1 MKRRMSLFF
10 FAPVALLSLG
20 AFAQQGPD
28 ISKLRF
34 WVEPAEA
41 VRGPDHYGEDNIFTS
56 WEKSRGHFIG
66 YTANACW
73 HSEGNCTAAVE
84 GLSPG
89 DAGAP
94 PVSPQYHKD
103 IISNDGLTVPAWGR
117 CGQWLNSVLSRN
129 GKLYAFVH
137 GENPAA
143 GDTTCSHYSTHHKT
157 MALWT
162 SSDGLA
168 WHDPVEIIDAPGGR
182 PNGESGE
189 GDCTAIAADGFAY
202 LFCRRTSDTNSGVAR
217 KPLAELADPRVG
229 FVKYNHDWGEESGLH
244 GMDSPLPGTM
254 AGTGASTNRLGSS
267 ASVWKDRGWV
277 MLLNVEDIAFGGLK
291 VSFTTLPNL
300 RSNAITFTTLPEPLF
315 VEEPDTATGSYPYE
329 THPTRNLYIYPS
341 ALNPADAT
349 RSWNTGGGFL
359 LVYTFVPHHNNLD
372 WQRLLIM
379 RKVRVTTSAAPQDPQ
394 VLVALTTRY
403 DPQFH
408 QRYSS
413 TQPVAFGDPSGDPEA
428 YAPGSFAQGET
439 EPVAYLA
446 QKPES
451 QGQRLTKLVECRSSD
466 HPPFP
471 AAGHPDHLIAAGTC
485 DPEYDEDTVAGYAF
499 PKPPAAGRSVEI
511 FRCRNNSNRTHWVSR
526 RRSCDGIG
534 TMEGALGWG
543 LLHDGGTASLR

>member
-329 THPTRNLYIYPS
+329 THPTRNLCAQSRRRHAQLEHRRRFSAGVYLRSAPQQSRLAASADHAQGPRHNVRRAAGPAGAGGAHNEIRSAVPS
-341 ALNPADAT
+341 AVLKHPAGCLWRPFWRPRGLRARIVCARRNRT
-349 RSWNTGGGFL
+349 SGVSGAKARIAGAETYEAG
-359 LVYTFVPHHNNLD
+359 
-372 WQRLLIM
+372 
-379 RKVRVTTSAAPQDPQ
+379 RV
-394 VLVALTTRY
+394 
-403 DPQFH
+403 PQF
-408 QRYSS
+408 RSS
-413 TQPVAFGDPSGDPEA
+413 AL
-428 YAPGSFAQGET
+428 PGRG
-439 EPVAYLA
+439 P
-446 QKPES
+446 P
-451 QGQRLTKLVECRSSD
+451 RSSD
-466 HPPFP
+466 
-471 AAGHPDHLIAAGTC
+471 
-485 DPEYDEDTVAGYAF
+485 
-499 PKPPAAGRSVEI
+499 
-511 FRCRNNSNRTHWVSR
+511 R
-526 RRSCDGIG
+526 RRHVRSGV
-534 TMEGALGWG
+534 
-543 LLHDGGTASLR
+543 